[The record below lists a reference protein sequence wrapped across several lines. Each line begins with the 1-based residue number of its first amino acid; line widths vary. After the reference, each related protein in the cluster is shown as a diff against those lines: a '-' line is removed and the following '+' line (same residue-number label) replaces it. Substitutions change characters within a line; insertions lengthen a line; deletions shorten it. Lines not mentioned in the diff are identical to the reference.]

1 MSRGLR
7 IGFNQSPTTLV
18 ASPGKYGY
26 LASPGNVITTTGHS
40 SFLLSAAEG
49 GYSYTGKAATLTQ
62 GTGGVGTPAY
72 FNNFDSLTNGSS
84 APFNTFNFAT
94 VSNAQSFD
102 SPNSVVSA
110 VTKSSDSFG
119 GGIALSTSINPT
131 VGDEVWFR
139 IRTFF
144 PAGFNFTAKGGGS
157 ATALKFMRIDTSPTS
172 AATDHSH
179 IDWYLFDGNAT
190 SVGTF
195 DWIYEGSAKGG
206 PGNLGWLFGGG
217 GAGTGISS
225 GIIRGQWQTW
235 EVYYKLAVTG
245 SAAIIRFWRDGTL
258 ICDTSANI
266 PASVPQLPTIIT
278 GNSIYGAFGNPGGF
292 MWSTY
297 WNGGS
302 PVSQSA
308 YCDDFTIYT
317 SLTGRPTAT
326 DANGNTFIGIG
337 GP

>member
-1 MSRGLR
+1 MSRGLTL
-7 IGFNQSPTTLV
+7 GFGQQPITLT
-18 ASPGKYGY
+18 ASPGRYGY
-26 LASPGNVITTTGHS
+26 IYSPGNQVTSTGHS
-40 SFLLSAAEG
+40 SFSLPASNGAF
-49 GYSYTGKAATLTQ
+49 SYTGSGATLTEAG
-62 GTGGVGTPAY
+62 GTGTPAY
-72 FNNFDSLTNGSS
+72 FNNFDALTNGSS

-102 SPNSVVSA
+102 SPNSVVSTVA
-110 VTKSSDSFG
+110 KNSDSFG
-119 GGIALSTSINPT
+119 GGYALPTSINPT
-131 VGDEVWFR
+131 VGAEVWFR
-139 IRTFF
+139 IRLFF
-144 PAGFNFTAKGGGS
+144 PTGFNFTAKGGGS

-195 DWIYEGSAKGG
+195 DWIYEGSPSGG

-217 GAGTGISS
+217 GGTPIPS
-225 GIIRGQWQTW
+225 GIIRNQWQTW
-235 EVYYKLAVTG
+235 EVYYKLETTG
-245 SAAIIRFWRDGTL
+245 AASIIRFWRDGTL
-258 ICDTSANI
+258 LCDTSANI
-266 PASVPQLPTIIT
+266 PSGVPQLPTIIS

-302 PVSQSA
+302 PAAQSA
-308 YCDDFTIYT
+308 YCDDFTIFT

-326 DANGNTFIGIG
+326 DSHGNTFIGTG
-337 GP
+337 AP